1 MTTSYPHKSCV
12 MYANYSTH
20 RKPHSVKYEEGLKF
34 YLFRLQAEGTCRA
47 LVDGKYETIIP
58 GDLLIYP
65 PDRPYELNVQ
75 PRTARESGG
84 VQPVSDYFLIG
95 SGEWLDS
102 WWQANS
108 LRAKTNIGFDDTVI
122 TLWKHIVREKKK
134 LMENQEEILDYL
146 LRAFCLTLAQ
156 VIRIRQ
162 RSKGA
167 ETAYKLKQFI
177 DNHAH
182 EPLSLEQIAASAGL
196 SVSRCSYLFKAAFG
210 QPLFA
215 YCIDVRLRL
224 AQQQVLYS
232 SLTLEQVADKTGFQS
247 YAHFCRMFRERFGH
261 PPGEYRRRLGFRFN
275 TESDSPG

>member
-1 MTTSYPHKSCV
+1 MADSHPPGSTV
-12 MYANYSTH
+12 MYANYYTH
-20 RKPHSVKYEEGLKF
+20 TKPHSVKYEEGLNF

-65 PDRPYELNVQ
+65 KGRPYELNVQ
-75 PRTARESGG
+75 PRTARDTGE

-102 WWQANS
+102 WWQDNN
-108 LRAKTNIGFDDTVI
+108 LPAKTNIGFDDTVL
-122 TLWKHIVREKKK
+122 TLWKHIVSEKSKI
-134 LMENQEEILDYL
+134 MENQEGVLDYL

-156 VIRIRQ
+156 VIRIGQ
-162 RSKGA
+162 RSNGA

-177 DNHAH
+177 DRHAH
-182 EPLSLEQIAASAGL
+182 EPLSLEQISASAGL

-210 QPLFA
+210 QSLFA
-215 YCIDVRLRL
+215 YCIDVRLKL

-232 SLTLEQVADKTGFQS
+232 SLTLEQIADKSGFQS

-261 PPGEYRRRLGFRFN
+261 PPGEYRRLFGFRFN
-275 TESDSPG
+275 LC